1 MSFRITGLDPAPF
14 QPLFHLPDEALR
26 ARGVKRVI
34 ADASGGFPDRIA
46 LRDAQPGEALLLLNH
61 EHQPADTPYRAS
73 HAIYVL
79 EGETERYDAVDAV
92 PELWRQRLLS
102 VRAFD
107 AKGWMRDADVVE
119 GAAVEPV
126 LERLLANHKVAYLQV
141 HYAKPGCY
149 AARVER
155 A

>member
-1 MSFRITGLDPAPF
+1 MSFRITGLDATPF
-14 QPLFHLPDEALR
+14 QPLFDLSDDDLR
-26 ARGVKRVI
+26 ARGIKRVI
-34 ADASGGFPDRIA
+34 ADAGGGFPDRVE
-46 LRDAQPGEALLLLNH
+46 LRDAQPGEALLLLNW
-61 EHQPADTPYRAS
+61 EHQPAETPYQAS

-79 EGETERYDAVDAV
+79 EGARERFDAVDQV
-92 PELWRQRLLS
+92 PELLRKRLLS

-119 GAAVEPV
+119 GTALEP
-126 LERLLANHKVAYLQV
+126 LIERLLGNPKVDYLQV